1 MRIIQLSDVHVW
13 RYSYNPFHLFNKRVI
28 GTASLLAGRARSFRL
43 ERLASV
49 VARVRDLAADHIL
62 ITGDLT
68 TTALPAEFQDARDA
82 LADLLV
88 DPSRVT
94 VIPGNHDRYTDGS
107 VRYRQFEKYFGMFAP
122 SEVFPWLRHLDA
134 DTSILGLDPTRAHI
148 SAKGFMPPAQ
158 LVRAREMLADL
169 SRRPRR
175 LIIASHYPVYAPPS
189 HARELK
195 PKRMSNDRE
204 VGDWLATLGPHLYCC
219 GHVHA
224 AWAFTPPALPDQL
237 CLNSGAPLLRDPS
250 GLRPP
255 GFLEIEIHHRDVS
268 VLHHAWVGP
277 GRSGHSTR
285 TPPSIPR
292 RNARHHAGLKWRN

>member
-28 GTASLLAGRARSFRL
+28 GTASLLAGRAANFRL
-43 ERLASV
+43 DRLDAV
-49 VARVRDLAADHIL
+49 VAKVKEVAADHLL

-88 DPSRVT
+88 DPGRVT

-122 SEVFPWLRHLDA
+122 SETFPWLRRLDH
-134 DTSILGLDPTRAHI
+134 DTAILGLDPTRAHI
-148 SAKGFMPPAQ
+148 SARGDLPTEQ
-158 LVRAREMLADL
+158 LTRARTLLDGPEGF
-169 SRRPRR
+169 PRR
-175 LIIASHYPVYAPPS
+175 LIVASHYPVFAPERYA
-189 HARELK
+189 AELR
-195 PKRMSNDRE
+195 PKRMKNDRE
-204 VGDWLATLGPHLYCC
+204 VADWLATLGPHLYCC

-224 AWAFTPPALPDQL
+224 AWAFRPSAIPGQL
-237 CLNSGAPLLRDPS
+237 CLNSGAPLLRDPT

-255 GFLEIEIHHRDVS
+255 GFLEIEIHDRDVS
-268 VLHHAWVGP
+268 VLHHAWVGDGWEVRP
-277 GRSGHSTR
+277 LHQD
-285 TPPSIPR
+285 PAFFPAAQPSPSL
-292 RNARHHAGLKWRN
+292 A